1 MKPSVHD
8 EEKLIY
14 TLNRLKMS
22 TIIYYY
28 IDVGGGLSICQHSE
42 MNYLHVNCGSMM
54 ELAVGIRIYLILILS
69 ILGVAY
75 PSPPLPPLFLK

>member
-1 MKPSVHD
+1 MKSSVHD

-28 IDVGGGLSICQHSE
+28 IDVGGGQPLGGGHPLVKDMNSE
-42 MNYLHVNCGSMM
+42 RRC
-54 ELAVGIRIYLILILS
+54 
-69 ILGVAY
+69 
-75 PSPPLPPLFLK
+75 PLWADY

>member
-1 MKPSVHD
+1 MKSSVHD

-28 IDVGGGLSICQHSE
+28 IDVGGVKYMSAQ
-42 MNYLHVNCGSMM
+42 
-54 ELAVGIRIYLILILS
+54 
-69 ILGVAY
+69 
-75 PSPPLPPLFLK
+75 